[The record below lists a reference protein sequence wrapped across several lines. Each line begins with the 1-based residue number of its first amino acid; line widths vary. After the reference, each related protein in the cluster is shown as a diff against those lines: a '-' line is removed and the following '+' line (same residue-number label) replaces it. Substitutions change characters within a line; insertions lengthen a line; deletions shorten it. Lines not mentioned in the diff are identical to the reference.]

1 MTTILLTTTFTIT
14 ILFLMGLAL
23 KLAGYED
30 TQTKKMRE
38 DIDAI
43 MERLGLGKDND
54 AEEKEDVQDDIH

>member
-1 MTTILLTTTFTIT
+1 MTTILLTTAFTIT
-14 ILFLMGLAL
+14 ILFLMGLVL

-43 MERLGLGKDND
+43 MERLGLGKDTD
-54 AEEKEDVQDDIH
+54 ANEQEDVQDDIH

>member
-1 MTTILLTTTFTIT
+1 MTTILLTTAFTIT

-43 MERLGLGKDND
+43 MERLGLGKDTD
-54 AEEKEDVQDDIH
+54 ANEQEVCDDIH

>member
-1 MTTILLTTTFTIT
+1 MTTILLTTAFTIT
-14 ILFLMGLAL
+14 TLFLMGLVL

-43 MERLGLGKDND
+43 MERLGLGKDTD
-54 AEEKEDVQDDIH
+54 IEEKEDVQDDIH